1 MGLFTNA
8 IVIRLLEAERAQ
20 FNAVPVKDEGGGPQ
34 RLYRQ
39 LEAMGAGT
47 HGVLTMEDDLARKI
61 NRYAYAYGN
70 GSYQQAFRQVTAA
83 LRRAGWT
90 GNDPAPTG
98 TRPASGK
105 SWDGK

>member
-1 MGLFTNA
+1 MGLFTDP
-8 IVIRLLEAERAQ
+8 ITVHLQEAERAK
-20 FNAVPVKDEGGGPQ
+20 FNAISVKDEGGGPQ

-47 HGVLTMEDDLARKI
+47 HGVLTIEDELARKI
-61 NRYAYAYGN
+61 NRYAYAYAN
-70 GSYQQAFRQVTAA
+70 GGYQQAFRQVTAA

-90 GNDPAPTG
+90 GAAAPTG

-105 SWDGK
+105 SWDGQ